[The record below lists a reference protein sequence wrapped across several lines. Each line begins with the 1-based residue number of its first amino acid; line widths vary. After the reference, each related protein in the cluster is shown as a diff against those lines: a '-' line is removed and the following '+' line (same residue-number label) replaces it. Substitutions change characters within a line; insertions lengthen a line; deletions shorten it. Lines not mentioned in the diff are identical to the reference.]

1 MTLKEAI
8 LGYINRSIVM
18 DQTVLMDAL
27 EISMLEYSQANQLQA
42 ISELVMSGDIKRIE
56 YTVKDRSDIRSF
68 YMIGESKLRNV

>member
-8 LGYINRSIVM
+8 LGYVTRSIVM
-18 DQTVLMDAL
+18 DQTVLMGAL
-27 EISMLEYSQANQLQA
+27 EISMIEYSQANQLQA